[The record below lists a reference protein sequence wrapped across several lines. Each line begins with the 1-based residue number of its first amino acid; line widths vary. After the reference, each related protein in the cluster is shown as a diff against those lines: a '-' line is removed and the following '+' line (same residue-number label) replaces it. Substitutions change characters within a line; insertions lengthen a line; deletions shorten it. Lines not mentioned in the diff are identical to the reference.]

1 MTSPEQNGEIDFYN
15 NDDAFNTYIN
25 VEYLKN
31 DIMDEDME
39 TGSMSTSDLFR
50 YYLEGE
56 MSKDSENNEDN
67 ESPLLST
74 IGDGQNDFTLTVSPT
89 LSAADY
95 TKYNLPI
102 TPITPITP
110 ASDINDLQQQS
121 LTNATVPS
129 LAVLNAQLAELLAKL
144 PLIKQEATDSKVNVS
159 LPALST
165 QKAELSKS
173 SMAAGKSFSMDS
185 NDMPGDM
192 KKMSS
197 KERRQLRN
205 KISAR
210 NFRVRRKEYIQNLES
225 TNQEQQ
231 KEINVLKQALAVL
244 QEENSKLTQ
253 EVEQLRKVSSCQPSV
268 LKSPPSPP
276 PTSASS
282 VQSKDNTP
290 IHTRGKTITP
300 QPHQSPSPNYLIPN
314 VNKDAPATASNGQPK
329 WQGAGVR
336 VQTAFIP
343 ELHFDKHM
351 FEPKTP
357 YTDNFWYRTSIGG
370 YNKDIIDT
378 LDADMLQQAMLV
390 FTAYCTLAQRM
401 TTVFTEAVCAI
412 PPNDMAVLLYPELAI
427 EKKALESEVAV
438 EDKESVDEMPNMKT
452 TVSSEVEDEL
462 SNAVVDSIT
471 EASVLDWLY
480 ENMVRSVIEKS
491 QIEARVMELNSDWVS
506 DEWDDTVLPHL
517 F

>member
-1 MTSPEQNGEIDFYN
+1 MTSPEQNGEIDFFN

-25 VEYLKN
+25 VDFLKN

-39 TGSMSTSDLFR
+39 TGTMSSSDLFR

-56 MSKDSENNEDN
+56 MVNKDSENNEEN
-67 ESPLLST
+67 ESPLSST
-74 IGDGQNDFTLTVSPT
+74 IADGQNDFTLAVSPT

-110 ASDINDLQQQS
+110 ATDISDLQQQS

-144 PLIKQEATDSKVNVS
+144 PLIKQETADNKVNVS

-165 QKAELSKS
+165 HKAEPSKS
-173 SMAAGKSFSMDS
+173 SMAATKSFSMDS
-185 NDMPGDM
+185 ISNDDMAGDL

-231 KEINVLKQALAVL
+231 KEINMLKQALVVL

-253 EVEQLRKVSSCQPSV
+253 EVEQLRKVSCQPSV
-268 LKSPPSPP
+268 VKSPPSPP
-276 PTSASS
+276 PTSAST
-282 VQSKDNTP
+282 VQSKDNS
-290 IHTRGKTITP
+290 IHTRGKP

-314 VNKDAPATASNGQPK
+314 VNKDAPATASKSQPK

-351 FEPKTP
+351 FEPKAT

-370 YNKDIIDT
+370 YNRDIINT
-378 LDADMLQQAMLV
+378 LDTEMLQQAMLV
-390 FTAYCTLAQRM
+390 FTVYCTLAQRM
-401 TTVFTEAVCAI
+401 TTMFTEAVCAI

-427 EKKALESEVAV
+427 EKKIFKSEVAI
-438 EDKESVDEMPNMKT
+438 EDKESIDAKPDMKT
-452 TVSSEVEDEL
+452 AVSSEVIDEL
-462 SNAVVDSIT
+462 SHAVVDSST

-480 ENMVRSVIEKS
+480 ENMVRSVIEQS
-491 QIEARVMELNSDWVS
+491 QLEARVMELNSDWVS